1 MSYIFNFIFLYF
13 YVHQFESL
21 LKNHKPE
28 ATSNRYI
35 DKEERAMKK
44 GIILAALLLCIAL
57 ALQMGNVFSLGAFFR
72 SLINKERAIEH
83 PTPAPLESKK
93 FEESEFY
100 KHIKS
105 LDDKE
110 VKLVHPTPAERLRY
124 ANRYLKQRSIIEG
137 SITLLNNQDS
147 LIPFRQLDTLNIAC
161 ITIGTDSL
169 THFHKRLRKY
179 TTVDNYFLN
188 DTNITAT
195 IQSLKNYNLIIA
207 GVYGNSDKQLAA
219 LKEIPNVIY
228 SVFENPLNLNNG
240 HFHNMHTIHA
250 FINDSLAQ
258 QATAELLF
266 GAIPAKGV
274 LPIDLDEFN
283 EGYGEKTQ
291 ALGRFN
297 YTIPEA
303 VNINGEL
310 LNQKIDSLALLGI
323 NKKAYPGCQVLVA
336 KDGKVIFH
344 KSYGHTTYDKQ
355 ASVGEEMLYDW
366 ASVTKITGPL
376 PAIMKLYDNKRLN
389 LDIPFSSYWKR
400 FKNTNKEKL
409 TLRQILAHQAG
420 LYPWIPFWELSVR
433 KNNKFKSRFVGSK
446 QSRKHTEIIS
456 DSLWLNKRFKTK
468 IFKSIEKSKLDR
480 RFKYKYSGLCFF
492 LFPDMISEL
501 TGMDYEYYIKQSF
514 FKPLGAKTVT
524 YNPLRFHNRSQI
536 IPTEYDSIFRHQ
548 LIHGT
553 VHDEGAAAM
562 GGVSG
567 NAGLFGTTNDLA
579 KIMQMYL
586 QMGTYGGKE
595 YLSEETMKLF
605 TKIQYPDNDNR
616 RGLGFDKPYIDN
628 QENDLDD
635 AYPAPSCSPNS
646 FGHSGFTGTFAWADP
661 DKKVLFIFMSNR
673 VYPTRDNK
681 KIYDLNLR
689 PQFHQAIYDCL
700 NTVPQKN

>member
-1 MSYIFNFIFLYF
+1 
-13 YVHQFESL
+13 
-21 LKNHKPE
+21 
-28 ATSNRYI
+28 
-35 DKEERAMKK
+35 MKK
-44 GIILAALLLCIAL
+44 GIITAALLLSIAL

-72 SLINKERAIEH
+72 SLINNERQVEH

-93 FEESEFY
+93 FEQSDFY
-100 KHIKS
+100 RQIKS

-110 VKLVHPTPAERLRY
+110 VKLVHPSISERLKY
-124 ANRYLKQRSIIEG
+124 ANRYLKQKSIIEG

-147 LIPFRQLDTLNIAC
+147 LIPFKNLDTLNIAC
-161 ITIGTDSL
+161 VSIGKDTV
-169 THFHKRLRKY
+169 TYFQKRLGKY

-207 GVYGNSDKQLAA
+207 GVYTNSKKQLVA
-219 LKEIPNVIY
+219 LNELPQVVY
-228 SVFENPLNLNNG
+228 SVFENPLNVDNSI
-240 HFHNMHTIHA
+240 FHESHTIHA
-250 FINDSLAQ
+250 FIDDSLAQ
-258 QATAELLF
+258 QASAELLF
-266 GAIPAKGV
+266 GAIPAKGI
-274 LPIDLDEFN
+274 LPIDLKEFKQ
-283 EGYGEKTQ
+283 GYGENTQ

-303 VNINGEL
+303 VDINGKL
-310 LNQKIDSLALLGI
+310 LSQKIDSLAQLGI
-323 NKKAYPGCQVLVA
+323 RKKAYPGCQVLVA
-336 KDGKVIFH
+336 KDGKIIFH
-344 KSYGHTTYDKQ
+344 KSYGFTTYDNMT
-355 ASVGEEMLYDW
+355 SVGEDMLYDW

-376 PAIMKLYDNKRLN
+376 PAIMKLYDNKQLK
-389 LDIPFSSYWKR
+389 LDVPFSSYWKR
-400 FKNTNKEKL
+400 FKNTNKERL

-420 LYPWIPFWELSVR
+420 LYPWIPFWELSVK
-433 KNNKFKSRFVGSK
+433 KNNKFKSRFIGSK
-446 QSRKHTEIIS
+446 QSRKHTEVIS

-468 IFKSIEKSKLDR
+468 IFKSIEKSKLDK

-492 LFPDMISEL
+492 LFPDVISEL
-501 TGMDYEYYIKQSF
+501 TGMDYEFYIKQSF
-514 FKPLGAKTVT
+514 FNPLGAQTVT
-524 YNPLRFHNRSQI
+524 YNPLRFHNKNRI

-586 QMGTYGGKE
+586 QMGTYGGKQ

-628 QENDLDD
+628 QENDLDE

-661 DKKVLFIFMSNR
+661 DKKILFIFMSNR

-681 KIYDLNLR
+681 KLYDLNLR

-700 NTVPQKN
+700 NTVPKQIHSRN